1 MSTDDLGGATLG
13 GPDRVEHFFRHEY
26 GRVVAV
32 LARRVGVRH
41 LEHVE
46 DAVQAALATALTTWT
61 TSGQPDD
68 PGAWVYRVAHNHLI
82 GALRARDTRERALHR
97 RMPANAAV
105 VQELS
110 EPQFDTELADDL
122 LRMLF
127 VCCDESIPR
136 ESRLA
141 LALKTLCGFDT
152 AEIALRLFISE
163 GNVYK
168 RLGRARARL
177 RAAPLDTGTPS
188 LETLRARIASVHQV
202 LYLLFNEGYLS
213 MRAQQAIRRELCDEA
228 IRLTTLLAEH
238 PVGATP
244 ATCALLAMMHLH
256 AARLAA
262 RHNAAGDLLLLEEQD
277 RTQWDQRQLL
287 QGAMWLQRSAT
298 GDAFTRYHAEAA
310 IAAEHAFAL
319 SFEATNWPEICRLY
333 GVLER
338 VAPSPLLTMNRAIAT
353 AEWRGAEAGL
363 ASLVDLNP
371 PEWLAQSYQWHA
383 TLSDLHRR
391 AGHLDVARHHAAAAL
406 AAAPGS
412 VTDLLRR
419 RLRFDTL
426 PSQRAAYRGR
436 GRT

>member
-1 MSTDDLGGATLG
+1 MSADGLGGAT
-13 GPDRVEHFFRHEY
+13 PPAPNRVEHFFRHEY

-68 PGAWVYRVAHNHLI
+68 PGGWVYRVAHNHLI
-82 GALRARDTRERALHR
+82 GALRTQETRDRALR
-97 RMPANAAV
+97 RQTRPDAAV
-105 VQELS
+105 VERVS
-110 EPQFDTELADDL
+110 EPQFNSELADDL

-136 ESRLA
+136 ESRLVF
-141 LALKTLCGFDT
+141 ALKILCGFDI
-152 AEIALRLFISE
+152 AEIALRLFASE
-163 GNVYK
+163 ASVYK

-177 RAAPLDTGTPS
+177 RAEPLQTDTPP
-188 LETLRARIASVHQV
+188 LETLRARIGSVHEV

-213 MRAQQAIRRELCDEA
+213 IRAEQAIRRELCDEA

-244 ATCALLAMMHLH
+244 DTCALLALMHLH

-262 RHNAAGDLLLLEEQD
+262 RHNTGGDLLLLEEQD
-277 RTQWDQRQLL
+277 RTQWDRRQLS
-287 QGAMWLQRSAT
+287 QGATWLKRSAM

-310 IAAEHAFAL
+310 IAAEHAFAP
-319 SFEATNWPEICRLY
+319 SFEETNWAEIARLY

-338 VAPSPLLTMNRAIAT
+338 LAPSPLHTMNRAIAT
-353 AEWRGAEAGL
+353 AEWRGTDSGL
-363 ASLVDLNP
+363 ALLVDLDP
-371 PEWLAQSYQWHA
+371 PDWLGRSYQWHA

-391 AGHLDVARHHAAAAL
+391 VGHPDAARRHAERAL
-406 AAAPGS
+406 AAAPCS
-412 VTDLLRR
+412 VTELLRR
-419 RLRFDTL
+419 RLR
-426 PSQRAAYRGR
+426 AAADVEP
-436 GRT
+436 